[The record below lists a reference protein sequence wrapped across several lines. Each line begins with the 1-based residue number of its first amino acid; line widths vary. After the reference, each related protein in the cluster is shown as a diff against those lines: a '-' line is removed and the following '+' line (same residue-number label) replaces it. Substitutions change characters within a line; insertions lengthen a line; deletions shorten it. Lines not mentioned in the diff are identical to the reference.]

1 MVRAAYR
8 IGGCGNWGFEM
19 MAKLM
24 RTVVVVDSH
33 VADRAGLLAGLSH
46 ATPIAVVL
54 PTEPAIPA
62 VRAILANQSAVD
74 RLVIIAHGAPGVVR
88 LGTGLDVS
96 TALDHGHALAQWRS
110 HLAPGA
116 TIQILACEAG
126 AGDEGQRLVTLLA
139 ALTGVPVAAASR
151 VLDGQQPQDWELD
164 VGTPGADLA
173 SRITPRDWAHQ
184 LSWSPGPS
192 NTPGNDV
199 FTGSVNA
206 DNASGGA
213 GNDLLNGND
222 GNDWLAGD
230 SGQDTV
236 VGGIG
241 DDTIRFNSVADITAG
256 ESADGGA
263 GLDRLEL
270 TGSGLYDFWTNSVA
284 LTGFET
290 LFVVGANS
298 TVTGGLAFFGG
309 LSNISGS
316 TGTQSLIFRT
326 AGSFDWSSIS
336 ISSIEVFDF
345 STTTSLRLPASY
357 ATAISVSG
365 SAGADS
371 VVAGAMAD
379 SLGGSSG
386 NDTLIGND
394 GNDTLAGSGGADSLV
409 GGAGNDVMPVFS
421 GETFIGDVFDGGTGD
436 DTIEQLLVG
445 ALNITNLSL
454 VSVERL
460 QAISSGGM
468 SLTLTSAQAA
478 GFSTIQGGV
487 SIDEIIIS
495 DGGADFTGKTLTSIE
510 QIQTSVGTG
519 VAITLPTGYAT
530 PITVLGA
537 NGNDTLIGS
546 VGNNWLL
553 GIFGS
558 DSLSGGDGAD
568 TIDGG
573 ENNDTMTGGT
583 GADVFLAGN
592 VVDFNGD
599 VITDF
604 SPGDIIDSSA
614 TFFNF
619 VVAGNGTAM
628 GINSVEVKHDGGNT
642 LVYVNDSIGAAA
654 DATITLTGFIPLDEF
669 SISGGNLAR
678 AAPVVPAAITGSSL
692 ALAGSYGSVS
702 TVSLSATGVATI
714 TQNSASVTP
723 SGAPNLGITT
733 VSAAAMTGAFG
744 VVLQGFSNA
753 ESLVGSSAA
762 DTLDCASGN
771 DTLLGGAGGD
781 SLRGGLNVDS
791 VMGEAGN
798 DTIGVQLGDTAFS
811 EVWNGGADTDTLQLM
826 GAGGYDFSILTL
838 TSLEVLAGTSGDD
851 TVTLLPSQI
860 GQFTSVN
867 LGGGTD
873 IIVLKNVSG
882 SLDLSSIPFSG
893 VEFVRV
899 SPSAAILIT
908 DSAGVAVEIDAN
920 NILSHTV
927 AGSAGDDLIFG
938 GTGSDSITGGD
949 GADTIDG
956 HQGADILAGGA
967 GVDWIFGGPGADSIN
982 GGGQADNIIAGVGDD
997 SITHAGAGEVIFA
1010 GEGADVI
1017 SVGTSGA
1024 VGVLIVG
1031 DTNLADIFNDLAA
1044 GGAGADTMFGCGG
1057 NDTLFGYEDAD
1068 MLLGNDGNDSIEGG
1082 TGNDTLWG
1090 GAGNDWFVF
1099 PTNDGSTDLI
1109 ADFTV
1114 GQDKL
1119 AFYYGNFA
1127 SAQILAVNGGM
1138 QVTMG
1143 TTIILLAGV
1152 NSLSVTDFLFIGA

>member
-1 MVRAAYR
+1 
-8 IGGCGNWGFEM
+8 M

-24 RTVVVVDSH
+24 RTVVVIDSH
-33 VADRAGLLAGLSH
+33 VADRAGLLAGLSRG
-46 ATPIAVVL
+46 TPIAVVL

-88 LGTGLDVS
+88 LGTGLDAS

-192 NTPGNDV
+192 STPGNDV

-270 TGSGLYDFWTNSVA
+270 TGSGLYDFWANSVS
-284 LTGFET
+284 LTGIET
-290 LFVVGANS
+290 LFVVGADS

-309 LSNISGS
+309 LSNVTGS
-316 TGTQSLIFRT
+316 TGTQALIFST

-336 ISSIEVFDF
+336 ISSIESFQF
-345 STTTSLRLPASY
+345 SAGTSLRLPVSY
-357 ATAISVSG
+357 SSAVTVSG
-365 SAGADS
+365 STSADSVVGGAGADS
-371 VVAGAMAD
+371 LWGNN
-379 SLGGSSG
+379 G
-386 NDTLIGND
+386 NDTLVGGAGNNTLLG
-394 GNDTLAGSGGADSLV
+394 GNGADSLV
-409 GGAGNDVMPVFS
+409 GGTGNDVAQVFS
-421 GETFIGDVFDGGTGD
+421 GESLIGDVFDGGAGD
-436 DTIEQLLVG
+436 DTLEQITTG
-445 ALNITNLSL
+445 ALSITNLSL

-460 QAISSGGM
+460 QAHPSGGM
-468 SLTLTSAQAA
+468 TLTLTSAQAA
-478 GFSTIQGGV
+478 GVSTIQGGTGADWLV
-487 SIDEIIIS
+487 IS

-510 QIQTSVGTG
+510 QIQTSAGTG
-519 VAITLPTGYAT
+519 VAITLPTSYAT

-573 ENNDTMTGGT
+573 ENNDTMTGGA
-583 GADVFLAGN
+583 GADIFFAGN

-604 SPGDIIDSSA
+604 SIDDVIDSSA
-614 TFFNF
+614 TFFNS
-619 VVAGNGTAM
+619 VVAGDGTAM
-628 GINSVEVKHDGGNT
+628 SINSVEVKHDGSNT
-642 LVYVNDSIGAAA
+642 LVYINDSIGATA
-654 DATITLTGFIPLDEF
+654 DAIITLTGTIPLGEF

-702 TVSLSATGVATI
+702 TVSLSGTGVATV
-714 TQNSASVTP
+714 TQNSASVIPTG
-723 SGAPNLGITT
+723 GANIGITT

-744 VVLQGFSNA
+744 VLIQGYSNH
-753 ESLVGSSAA
+753 ESLVGSGAS
-762 DTLDCASGN
+762 DSIDGASGN
-771 DTLLGGAGGD
+771 DTLLGGDGGD
-781 SLRGGLNVDS
+781 SLRGGLGVDS
-791 VMGEAGN
+791 VLGQAGN
-798 DTIGVQLGDTAFS
+798 DTIGVQLGDTASS
-811 EVWNGGADTDTLQLM
+811 EVWDGGANTDTLLLM
-826 GAGGYDFSILTL
+826 GSGTYDFTTSTL
-838 TSLEVLAGTSGDD
+838 TSLEVLAGTSGND
-851 TVTLLPSQI
+851 TVYLANTQMS
-860 GQFTSVN
+860 QFTN
-867 LGGGTD
+867 IDLGGGTD
-873 IIVLKNVSG
+873 ILVLHG
-882 SLDLSSIPFSG
+882 ITGPADLSSVAFAN
-893 VEFVRV
+893 VEYVRLN
-899 SPSAAILIT
+899 PAAGILIT
-908 DSAGVAVEIDAN
+908 DSPSVAVEIDAS
-920 NILSHTV
+920 NILAHTV
-927 AGSAGDDLIFG
+927 AGSVADDLIFG
-938 GTGSDSITGGD
+938 GGGGDAITGGD

-956 HQGADILAGGA
+956 GNGADVLTGGA
-967 GVDWIFGGPGADSIN
+967 GVDLIFGGIGDDTINGSGQSDSIV
-982 GGGQADNIIAGVGDD
+982 AGAGND
-997 SITHAGAGEVIFA
+997 SITHYGAGEVIFA
-1010 GEGADVI
+1010 GEGADIVTI
-1017 SVGTSGA
+1017 GTQGS

-1031 DTNLADIFNDLAA
+1031 DALLSDVFNDMLV
-1044 GGAGADTMFGCGG
+1044 GGGGADTMFGCGG
-1057 NDTLFGYEDAD
+1057 NDTINGYVGAD
-1068 MLLGNDGNDSIEGG
+1068 MLLGNDGDDTINGG
-1082 TGNDTLWG
+1082 AGDDTMWG
-1090 GAGNDWFVF
+1090 GAGNDWFVLS
-1099 PTNDGSTDLI
+1099 TDDGSTDVI

-1119 AFYYGNFA
+1119 AISFGDFA
-1127 SAQILAVNGGM
+1127 STQLLVVNGGL
-1138 QVTMG
+1138 QVTVGSTVM
-1143 TTIILLAGV
+1143 LLAGGT
-1152 NSLSVTDFLFIGA
+1152 SLSATDFLFSGA